1 MVTRTHTRTG
11 AAIDIRNVTQAFRNG
26 DNDLPVLDDVSLSVQ
41 PGEFIAL
48 VGPSGSGKSTLIR
61 LLAGLD
67 RPLFGAVQVDG
78 SAVTGPD
85 PSRALVFQDP
95 TLLPWRTVR
104 GNVAIGPQARR
115 AHAGSKARIEDALA
129 LVGLTEFADA
139 WPAQL
144 SGGMAQR
151 AALARALVND
161 PSVLLLDEPLGK
173 LDALTRRV
181 LQGELLRLWQERGF
195 TAVLITHDVS
205 EALTLADRL
214 VVLSPRPARIREVVE
229 VGLDRPRDQS
239 APEFVSLRAR
249 ILALLDEEATTP
261 PDELQEN
268 RLTRPLTRPGKSG
281 PMSIRTMSSAVAAAV
296 AAAVLVLALAA
307 PAAAHVTVSS
317 SSSKGGGS
325 AVLTFT
331 VPDESEAAHTVALTV
346 HLPTTAPFTSVLSAP
361 VPGWTA
367 RLTRT
372 ALPAPLKDDDGNA
385 VTSAVTEVTWTA
397 TAGGL
402 APGEFGQFSL
412 SVGPLPD
419 RGTLYLPAVQRYSDG
434 SEVNWVQQAQGGA
447 EPEHPAPSV
456 VITPDPASLTAS
468 AGSGSGPGNGSGSG
482 DGWGIGLGAAGI
494 VLALSAG
501 AVGGAALTRARRTTV
516 SPQPVDSDTG
526 LSDTGLSDAGLTRTP
541 S

>member
-1 MVTRTHTRTG
+1 MVTHAG
-11 AAIDIRNVTQAFRNG
+11 AAIDIRNVTQAFRHGN
-26 DNDLPVLDDVSLSVQ
+26 DDLPVLDDVSLSVE

-67 RPLFGAVQVDG
+67 RPLFGSVRVDG
-78 SAVTGPD
+78 GPVTAPD

-115 AHAGSKARIEDALA
+115 AHAGAKARIDDALA
-129 LVGLTEFADA
+129 LVGLTDFADA

-205 EALTLADRL
+205 EALVLADRL

-239 APEFVSLRAR
+239 APEFVGLRTR

-261 PDELQEN
+261 PDELQE
-268 RLTRPLTRPGKSG
+268 T
-281 PMSIRTMSSAVAAAV
+281 
-296 AAAVLVLALAA
+296 
-307 PAAAHVTVSS
+307 H
-317 SSSKGGGS
+317 
-325 AVLTFT
+325 
-331 VPDESEAAHTVALTV
+331 
-346 HLPTTAPFTSVLSAP
+346 
-361 VPGWTA
+361 
-367 RLTRT
+367 
-372 ALPAPLKDDDGNA
+372 
-385 VTSAVTEVTWTA
+385 
-397 TAGGL
+397 
-402 APGEFGQFSL
+402 
-412 SVGPLPD
+412 
-419 RGTLYLPAVQRYSDG
+419 
-434 SEVNWVQQAQGGA
+434 
-447 EPEHPAPSV
+447 
-456 VITPDPASLTAS
+456 
-468 AGSGSGPGNGSGSG
+468 
-482 DGWGIGLGAAGI
+482 
-494 VLALSAG
+494 
-501 AVGGAALTRARRTTV
+501 
-516 SPQPVDSDTG
+516 
-526 LSDTGLSDAGLTRTP
+526 
-541 S
+541 

>member
-1 MVTRTHTRTG
+1 MVTG
-11 AAIDIRNVTQAFRNG
+11 AGASIEIRNVTQAFRNG
-26 DNDLPVLDDVSLSVQ
+26 SSDLPVLDDVSLSVR
-41 PGEFIAL
+41 PGEFVAL

-67 RPLFGAVQVDG
+67 RPLFGSVVVDG
-78 SAVTGPD
+78 SPVTAPD

-115 AHAGSKARIEDALA
+115 AHARSKARIEDALA
-129 LVGLTEFADA
+129 LVGLTDFADA

-249 ILALLDEEATTP
+249 ILALLDEEATTQ
-261 PDELQEN
+261 PDELQ
-268 RLTRPLTRPGKSG
+268 
-281 PMSIRTMSSAVAAAV
+281 AA
-296 AAAVLVLALAA
+296 
-307 PAAAHVTVSS
+307 
-317 SSSKGGGS
+317 
-325 AVLTFT
+325 
-331 VPDESEAAHTVALTV
+331 
-346 HLPTTAPFTSVLSAP
+346 
-361 VPGWTA
+361 
-367 RLTRT
+367 R
-372 ALPAPLKDDDGNA
+372 
-385 VTSAVTEVTWTA
+385 
-397 TAGGL
+397 
-402 APGEFGQFSL
+402 
-412 SVGPLPD
+412 
-419 RGTLYLPAVQRYSDG
+419 
-434 SEVNWVQQAQGGA
+434 
-447 EPEHPAPSV
+447 
-456 VITPDPASLTAS
+456 
-468 AGSGSGPGNGSGSG
+468 
-482 DGWGIGLGAAGI
+482 
-494 VLALSAG
+494 
-501 AVGGAALTRARRTTV
+501 
-516 SPQPVDSDTG
+516 
-526 LSDTGLSDAGLTRTP
+526 
-541 S
+541 